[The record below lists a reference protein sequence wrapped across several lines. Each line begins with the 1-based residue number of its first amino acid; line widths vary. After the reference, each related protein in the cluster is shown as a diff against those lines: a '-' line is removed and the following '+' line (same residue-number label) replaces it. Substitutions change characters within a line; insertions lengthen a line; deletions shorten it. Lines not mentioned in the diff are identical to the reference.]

1 VFDVSDSDEARLLA
15 LRSEFPTLDHNTHLV
30 SHSLG
35 AVPQRARDYLSRYL
49 DEWEEES
56 VGAWTA
62 HWLPFIDELADLI
75 ARVLG
80 APPGT
85 VVLGP
90 NVSTLESLVASC
102 FDFAGPRN
110 RVVYTD
116 LNFSSVNYVWQEQRR
131 RGAEVVVVEADD
143 GVRAPTARL
152 LEAID
157 ERTLIVPVSHVL
169 FRSSGMQDV
178 RGIVERAHAVG
189 ALVLLDTYQSAG
201 TVPLSIADW
210 GVDFCVGG
218 SIKWACGGPGTAYLY
233 VDPDLYGRLRPA
245 QTGWF
250 AHARPFG
257 FESGP
262 LEPTEGR
269 WRFMNG
275 TPTIPALY
283 AARAGWELLAEAGVE
298 AIREKSLRQT
308 ALLRREAEA
317 RGFVV
322 NTPRADAERGGTL
335 CFDRDGAQELSRALL
350 ERGMLHDFR
359 PRCGLRVS
367 PHYYTT
373 DEEIRRFFD
382 AIDELA

>member
-1 VFDVSDSDEARLLA
+1 MPHDDEARLLA
-15 LRSEFPTLDHNTHLV
+15 LRSEFPTLEHSTHLV

-35 AVPQRARDYLSRYL
+35 AVPRRARDYLARYL
-49 DEWEEES
+49 DEWEEDS
-56 VGAWTA
+56 VGAWNA
-62 HWLPFIDELADLI
+62 HWLPFIDDLADLV
-75 ARVLG
+75 ARVIG
-80 APPGT
+80 VAAGT

-90 NVSTLESLVASC
+90 NVSTLQSMVASC
-102 FDFAGPRN
+102 FDFSGQQN
-110 RVVYTD
+110 RIVYTD
-116 LNFSSVNYVWQEQRR
+116 LNFSTVDYVWQEQRR
-131 RGAEVVVVEADD
+131 RGAEVVVVKGED
-143 GVRAPTARL
+143 GVHAPLEKL

-178 RGIVERAHAVG
+178 RAIVERAHAVG

-201 TVPLSIADW
+201 TVPLSVQRW
-210 GVDFCVGG
+210 GVDLCCGG

-233 VDPDLYGRLRPA
+233 VDPALYDRLRPA

-257 FESGP
+257 FEAGP
-262 LEPTEGR
+262 LQPAEGR

-283 AARAGWELLAEAGVE
+283 AARAGWELLFEAGVE
-298 AIREKSLRQT
+298 AIRDKSLRQT
-308 ALLRREAEA
+308 ALLRNEVEA

-322 NTPRADAERGGTL
+322 NTPREDAQRGGTL
-335 CFDRDGAQELSRALL
+335 CFDREGAQALSQALL
-350 ERGMLHDFR
+350 ARGMLHDFR

-373 DEEIRRFFD
+373 DDEILRFVA
-382 AIDELA
+382 AIDELG